1 MKKKTKSKTS
11 KKFFALEFTNVGP
24 RRGLDTVLHGVSFK
38 IKPSESVAILGPN
51 GSGKTT
57 LMKLLSRELY
67 PTEGRLRLFGRD
79 NWDVFE
85 LRSFLGLISNDLQT
99 MFEQDMT
106 GMDAVLS
113 GFFSSVGLWLNH
125 SVTPEMRKKAGQS
138 LRKLGLGYLAERK
151 MNKISS
157 GEARRLLIARALVH
171 DPRTL
176 VFDEPTNSL
185 DLKAQRDLRLKL
197 RILARSGVGIVLATH
212 QLSDII
218 PEIKRVILLK
228 EGRIAADGPKEKILS
243 TSQLKSVFG
252 VSLDLVK
259 KDGLYHGF

>member
-1 MKKKTKSKTS
+1 
-11 KKFFALEFTNVGP
+11 
-24 RRGLDTVLHGVSFK
+24 
-38 IKPSESVAILGPN
+38 
-51 GSGKTT
+51 
-57 LMKLLSRELY
+57 
-67 PTEGRLRLFGRD
+67 
-79 NWDVFE
+79 
-85 LRSFLGLISNDLQT
+85 
-99 MFEQDMT
+99 
-106 GMDAVLS
+106 
-113 GFFSSVGLWLNH
+113 VGLWLNH

-228 EGRIAADGPKEKILS
+228 EGRIAADGPKEKIL
-243 TSQLKSVFG
+243 
-252 VSLDLVK
+252 
-259 KDGLYHGF
+259 